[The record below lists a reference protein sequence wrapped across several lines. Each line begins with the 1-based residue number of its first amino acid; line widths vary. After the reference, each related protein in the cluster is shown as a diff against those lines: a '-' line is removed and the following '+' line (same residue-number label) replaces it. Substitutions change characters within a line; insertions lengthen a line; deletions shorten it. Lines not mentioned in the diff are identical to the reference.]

1 VIVRAPLSRDRS
13 SAPFLK
19 AVADV
24 ARGVFAADCDLH
36 VDCAEELLQDGSLAA
51 DLWGF
56 NIYPDGHLDFVSLIN
71 IRPANG
77 NRTMNVQS
85 EAIRARVAAIVTPFL
100 P

>member
-1 VIVRAPLSRDRS
+1 MIVRAPLTHDRLT
-13 SAPFLK
+13 APFLK

-24 ARGVFAADCDLH
+24 ARGVFATDCDLH
-36 VDCAEELLQDGSLAA
+36 VDCAEELLKDGSLAA

-56 NIYPDGHLDFVSLIN
+56 NIYPDGHLDYVSLIN

-77 NRTMNVQS
+77 NRTMNIQS
-85 EAIRARVAAIVTPFL
+85 DAIRAQLTAIVSPFL

>member
-1 VIVRAPLSRDRS
+1 MIVRERLQPGALR
-13 SAPFLK
+13 APFLK

-24 ARGVFAADCDLH
+24 ARGVVAAERDLH
-36 VDCAEELLQDGSLAA
+36 VDCAEELLQDGSSAS

-56 NIYPDGHLDFVSLIN
+56 NTYPDGRLDFVSLLN

-77 NRTMNVQS
+77 NRTMEIGDQ
-85 EAIRARVAAIVTPFL
+85 AIRQRIEQIARPML